1 MHRARNTEDDV
12 RTIAGPWEGRRGLGD
27 KLAVKLPALE
37 LKAGEISE
45 LSVKS
50 STQIRQVGRSAGRQV
65 GRSAVSINLA
75 PQGPARRLG
84 RDYLSGDACFGPPWA
99 SNIPNGLTAET
110 SAQLPWLGKL
120 SHR

>member
-1 MHRARNTEDDV
+1 LHRARNTEDDV
-12 RTIAGPWEGRRGLGD
+12 RTIAGPWEGRRGLEE

-37 LKAGEISE
+37 LKAGGTSE
-45 LSVKS
+45 LSLKS
-50 STQIRQVGRSAGRQV
+50 STQIRQV

-84 RDYLSGDACFGPPWA
+84 RDYLSGDACLGPPRA
-99 SNIPNGLTAET
+99 INIPNGLTAET

-120 SHR
+120 FHRWMVEV